1 MKRGTF
7 TFMSE
12 EIFDRVKRVVVD
24 KMQVKEDE
32 VTMDSSFME
41 DLGGD
46 SLTVVELIMALE
58 EEFGIDIPDDD
69 VNDLKT
75 VGNVVDYITKK
86 LAS

>member
-1 MKRGTF
+1 
-7 TFMSE
+7 MSE